1 MSKSEGMTSV
11 SESLWLRFRTY
22 RQAQQYLKR
31 GNRAFQ
37 KGDLPAAVSA
47 YEEALR
53 HVPSL
58 SLARYNLGMALYKD
72 GRRLEG
78 REHWQRL
85 LAEVQGKNAYLE
97 EQVRI
102 VLRQFG

>member
-1 MSKSEGMTSV
+1 MSKSDAMTSV
-11 SESLWLRFRTY
+11 SESLWLRFRAY

-37 KGDLPAAVSA
+37 KGDFDAAITA

-53 HVPSL
+53 NVPRL
-58 SLARYNLGMALYKD
+58 PLARYNLGMALYKC

-78 REHWQRL
+78 RAQWERL
-85 LAEVQGKNAYLE
+85 LGEVEGKNAYLE